1 VGSSGNDRVPI
12 PESPRAIGVP
22 VQSVCVEVMLWLGYP
37 ELSSVL
43 GEPQGVL
50 PLLTLEGCSEQL
62 LICQV

>member
-1 VGSSGNDRVPI
+1 M
-12 PESPRAIGVP
+12 
-22 VQSVCVEVMLWLGYP
+22 EVMLWLGYP

-50 PLLTLEGCSEQL
+50 PLLMLEGCSEQL